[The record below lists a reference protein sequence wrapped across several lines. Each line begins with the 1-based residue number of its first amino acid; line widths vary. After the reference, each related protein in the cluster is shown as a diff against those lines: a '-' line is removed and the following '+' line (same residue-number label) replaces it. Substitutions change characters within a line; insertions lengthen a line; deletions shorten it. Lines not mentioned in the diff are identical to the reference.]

1 MDQQKYLYKYEGNVV
16 NTETL
21 SNMIGVSKSAISQ
34 AVKRGYAS
42 TDSAKIQI
50 TIKGKIVY
58 VLNLNK
64 KIKSLHSK

>member
-1 MDQQKYLYKYEGNVV
+1 MDQQKYLYQYEGKTH
-16 NTETL
+16 NTEEL
-21 SNMIGVSKSAISQ
+21 SDVIGVSQSAISQ
-34 AVKRGYAS
+34 AVKKGYAL